1 MPTLFKS
8 VQQQA
13 VKDEAHKKFAD
24 EKSEFLT
31 YLKIWRWF
39 EQAIEHKKT
48 NRQLQEIAVA
58 FHQAHHVDEI
68 IRVGHRNRDEG
79 RLASIQAVFERPL
92 DKPEPAR
99 YDTDP

>member
-1 MPTLFKS
+1 MG
-8 VQQQA
+8 
-13 VKDEAHKKFAD
+13 D
-24 EKSEFLT
+24 
-31 YLKIWRWF
+31 
-39 EQAIEHKKT
+39 AI
-48 NRQLQEIAVA
+48 
-58 FHQAHHVDEI
+58 DEI